1 MRKKII
7 VVVQFLVVLAALAIS
22 VAVLQRHIIRVINKS
37 ATQEVDAGAYQDMAV
52 FSALKYD
59 DAFGYKV
66 SLPNGNWV
74 KMVVIP
80 KPRLPQKDDFSACG
94 TFYATASD
102 GRRVK
107 KTCDE
112 YYTGLDMT
120 VWDIVPD
127 GPEATIDDVLYH
139 PRLRQELFMNMMDNF
154 DDFRW
159 QPDFKELLEQENLRS
174 IE

>member
-80 KPRLPQKDDFSACG
+80 KPRPRQDVELSAPG

-107 KTCDE
+107 KNCDE
-112 YYTGLDMT
+112 YYSEFDMT
-120 VWDIVPD
+120 VLALDTDNPNAVVDDI
-127 GPEATIDDVLYH
+127 LHH
-139 PRLRQELFMNMMDNF
+139 PRLRRDFSINMMDNF

-159 QPDFKELLEQENLRS
+159 QPDFKEPEIYRGE
-174 IE
+174 E